1 MKDFTKSDLRIFR
14 FLGHKII
21 LPDICPMYKLLS
33 EDEDRHCLECGEPL
47 YGRTDKKFCNT
58 SCRSK
63 YHGQLRRWH
72 NKLYTDTLDCLN
84 RNYEI
89 LEHLFRLHGKG
100 CELTELAVMGFRKD
114 MVTHKVQKK
123 GKHLEYRCFDF
134 VYNLS
139 DNKLFN
145 LRRL

>member
-1 MKDFTKSDLRIFR
+1 MKESAKCGLRNFR
-14 FLGHKII
+14 FLGHDIF
-21 LPDICPMYKLLS
+21 PSDICPMYKLLK

-47 YGRTDKKFCNT
+47 YGRTDKRFCNT

-63 YHGQLRRWH
+63 YHGQIRRWH
-72 NKLYTDTLDCLN
+72 NTLYSNTLEALEQN
-84 RNYEI
+84 HAI
-89 LEHLFRLHGKG
+89 LEHMSRLHLTG
-100 CELTELAVMGFRKD
+100 CSLSELSEMGFKPD
-114 MVTHKVQKK
+114 FVTHRVEKK

-134 VYNLS
+134 IYNMS

>member
-1 MKDFTKSDLRIFR
+1 
-14 FLGHKII
+14 
-21 LPDICPMYKLLS
+21 MYKLIN
-33 EDEDRHCLECGEPL
+33 DNEDRHCLECGEPL
-47 YGRTDKKFCNT
+47 YGRTDKKFCNI

-72 NKLYTDTLDCLN
+72 NALYTNTLDSLN

-89 LEHLFRLHGKG
+89 LEHMYRLHSTF
-100 CELTELAVMGFRKD
+100 CPIRELLEMGFLPD
-114 MVTHKVQKK
+114 FVTHRAEKK

-134 VYNLS
+134 IYNLS

>member
-1 MKDFTKSDLRIFR
+1 
-14 FLGHKII
+14 
-21 LPDICPMYKLLS
+21 MYKLINDDN
-33 EDEDRHCLECGEPL
+33 ERHCLECGEPL
-47 YGRTDKKFCNT
+47 YGRPDKKFCNI

-63 YHGQLRRWH
+63 YHGDLRRRH
-72 NKLYTDTLDCLN
+72 NMLYSKTMGNLQ

-89 LEHLFRLHGKG
+89 LEHLYRLNSLA
-100 CELTELAVMGFRKD
+100 CPLRELIAMGFKTD
-114 MVTHKVQKK
+114 FVTHRVEKK

-134 VYNLS
+134 IYNLS

>member
-1 MKDFTKSDLRIFR
+1 MKDSAKSALRIFR
-14 FLGHKII
+14 ILGLTII
-21 LPDICPMYKLLS
+21 LADICHMYKLLS

-47 YGRTDKKFCNT
+47 YGRTDKKFCNI

-63 YHGQLRRWH
+63 YHGQLRRRQ
-72 NKLYTDTLDCLN
+72 NKLYADTLEYLN

-89 LEHLFRLHGKG
+89 LEHLFKLHGTN
-100 CELTELAVMGFRKD
+100 CDLTELAVMGFKTD
-114 MVTHKVQKK
+114 LVTHRVQKK

>member
-1 MKDFTKSDLRIFR
+1 MICVFFGSLDIPIPLPIF
-14 FLGHKII
+14 GA
-21 LPDICPMYKLLS
+21 MYKLIN

-72 NKLYTDTLDCLN
+72 NMLYSKTLDNLN
-84 RNYEI
+84 GNYEI
-89 LEHLFRLHGKG
+89 LEHLFRLHSTG
-100 CELTELAVMGFRKD
+100 CPLQELTEMGFKPD
-114 MVTHKVQKK
+114 FVTHTVQKK

-134 VYNLS
+134 IYNMS
-139 DNKLFN
+139 GAKLFN